1 MSKPSSIH
9 SNSRPPFFAKPEETE
24 QILLPSTQPVVED
37 QALSLYAHLLAGK
50 VEQQFSAV
58 SLSGQRL
65 RTEGARAFEQLQ
77 MVSTPVK
84 TKNDDLQQLKASVS
98 GSSLPPILSFSER
111 KMNMEERKARMVQ
124 CKQTEDPSLFQS
136 QCVQQEAEKRN
147 LGEHFRQT
155 ESFRGSSIPPVTQP
169 EPQPLKTDRELLA
182 EGVKTTKKKADTSLA
197 ASIQAMNAM
206 KVRENMVRADII
218 ATALRGI
225 ATVLADSPVEQ
236 VCRIAS
242 KVGRRPG
249 QNSDKETLKTSES
262 VTKPHAFINRLKELG
277 ISEQETNQYLTDS
290 QLITKTAAATL
301 AGLGAIRLGSQA
313 LPAITTKV
321 SNLITRFTT
330 KNPPPLPK
338 GPRTIVL
345 ERTSTTT
352 PAPFNPMRETVAEF
366 EEHTVVGF
374 EYKRLSETTS
384 IAYVKHIQDT
394 NNSGTAL
401 NTINRL
407 KQLAEQHG
415 SSDLILQAIVQNDR
429 LLNILKTRYTYLGK
443 RANNFYS
450 TRGDIYDT
458 FLVPLK

>member
-9 SNSRPPFFAKPEETE
+9 SHSRPSFFAKPEETE
-24 QILLPSTQPVVED
+24 QILLPSTQPAASAED
-37 QALSLYAHLLAGK
+37 QALALYAHFLAGK
-50 VEQQFSAV
+50 VQQQFSVV

-65 RTEGARAFEQLQ
+65 RTEGTRAFEQLK

-84 TKNDDLQQLKASVS
+84 TANDALQELKASVS
-98 GSSLPPILSFSER
+98 RSSLPPIPSFSER
-111 KMNMEERKARMVQ
+111 
-124 CKQTEDPSLFQS
+124 
-136 QCVQQEAEKRN
+136 
-147 LGEHFRQT
+147 
-155 ESFRGSSIPPVTQP
+155 
-169 EPQPLKTDRELLA
+169 
-182 EGVKTTKKKADTSLA
+182 KADTSLA

-249 QNSDKETLKTSES
+249 QNGDKETLKTSES

-277 ISEQETNQYLTDS
+277 ISEQEANQYLTDS
-290 QLITKTAAATL
+290 QLITKTAAATV

-313 LPAITTKV
+313 LPAVTTKV
-321 SNLITRFTT
+321 SNLIARFTT
-330 KNPPPLPK
+330 KNPSPLPK

-352 PAPFNPMRETVAEF
+352 PAPFNPMRQTVAEF

-429 LLNILKTRYTYLGK
+429 LLKILQTRYTYLGK